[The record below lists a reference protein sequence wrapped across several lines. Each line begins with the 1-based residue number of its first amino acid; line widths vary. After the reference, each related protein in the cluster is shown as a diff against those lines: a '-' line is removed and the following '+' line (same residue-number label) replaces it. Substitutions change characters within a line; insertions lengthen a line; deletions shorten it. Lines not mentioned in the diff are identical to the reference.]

1 MHANEFSL
9 PQGTV
14 AFSRA
19 LPEHIY
25 TLITGGRAPAA
36 DWLAKSLRGEL
47 WAIDHGVDLCYA
59 MKRVPDFLLGD
70 ADSASAAAW
79 DWALA
84 AGVVSEHFNAKK
96 DLTDTQL
103 ALSKIKAS
111 SPAAFVLLTGAF
123 GGRFD
128 HAMSTIFSCAFSGIP
143 MILADEKEA
152 CFFLHE
158 TDSLSFTA
166 LKKPKAISL
175 LSLTGEC
182 RGIFIDGAE
191 WPLEDAILRQDSP
204 YAVSNELAAGSS
216 SFRVRLHEGTLAV
229 YLYWQ

>member
-1 MHANEFSL
+1 
-9 PQGTV
+9 
-14 AFSRA
+14 
-19 LPEHIY
+19 
-25 TLITGGRAPAA
+25 
-36 DWLAKSLRGEL
+36 
-47 WAIDHGVDLCYA
+47 

-182 RGIFIDGAE
+182 RGIFIDGVE
-191 WPLEDAILRQDSP
+191 WPLEDATLRQDAP
-204 YAVSNELAAGSS
+204 YAVSNELAEGSS
-216 SFRVRLHEGTLAV
+216 SFRVRLLQGTLAV